1 MGTSTSSKGPGSNVP
16 LVPPWVPQVP
26 PLPDAP
32 GAPEPGNVPAP
43 ETPPPVAP
51 VDAPG
56 TDSADQPPPMV
67 APPRRFASARN
78 HLSRF
83 AQSGDQQSLGSGLRH
98 YTGKGLGGARQAA
111 QRMGGTA
118 QTAGKLYG
126 ALSALRTQAADAA
139 DIGLELATLRGR
151 PVREICDRIVEA
163 VRPPDGTLD
172 AEASRQSIGD
182 ALSELMAL
190 YPNADLMDLGQEQI
204 EMVIERYL
212 AYDTCRRVEL
222 DVGQTVYRAA
232 PSVAEG
238 VRRMEEMKAYV
249 REKVYACFRALRQRG
264 RQLTKAIAT
273 SFAARVIQ
281 DTFTV
286 FEEFV

>member
-1 MGTSTSSKGPGSNVP
+1 
-16 LVPPWVPQVP
+16 
-26 PLPDAP
+26 
-32 GAPEPGNVPAP
+32 VPAP

-51 VDAPG
+51 ADAPG
-56 TDSADQPPPMV
+56 TDSADQPPPVV
-67 APPRRFASARN
+67 APPRRFASARY

-83 AQSGDQQSLGSGLRH
+83 AQSGDQRSLGLGLRH
-98 YTGKGLGGARQAA
+98 YTAKGLGGARQAA
-111 QRMGGTA
+111 RRMGGTA

-151 PVREICDRIVEA
+151 PFREICDRIVEA

-172 AEASRQSIGD
+172 AEASRESIDD
-182 ALSELMAL
+182 ALRDLLELR
-190 YPNADLMDLGQEQI
+190 PDADLMNLGQEQI
-204 EMVIERYL
+204 ELVIERYL
-212 AYDTCRRVEL
+212 AHDTCRRVEL
-222 DVGQTVYRAA
+222 DVGRTVLNKA
-232 PSVAEG
+232 PSAPEG
-238 VRRMEEMKAYV
+238 IRRLEEMKAYV

-264 RQLTKAIAT
+264 RQLTKAIAA